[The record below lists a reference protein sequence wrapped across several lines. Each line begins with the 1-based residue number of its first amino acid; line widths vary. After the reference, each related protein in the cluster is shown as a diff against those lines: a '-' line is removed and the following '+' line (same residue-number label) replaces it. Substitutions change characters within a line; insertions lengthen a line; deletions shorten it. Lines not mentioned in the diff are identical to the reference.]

1 MDSRAPG
8 LCVGQVRGRTRSLP
22 RPRCWEGSEP
32 PCPDPALSSAGFRTV
47 SGFGRVFGCGETQS
61 WEVLPLATGTLL
73 GSLSNPQVLK
83 GDEARRWG
91 SVFKR
96 GLVKHKVGI
105 ERCCVG
111 GHKLVKSTADAI
123 LSLTSCFGGV
133 C

>member
-1 MDSRAPG
+1 MPRGSAWVRCEGGRGPFPGPAAGKGLSRRALP
-8 LCVGQVRGRTRSLP
+8 LLSP
-22 RPRCWEGSEP
+22 RPVSEP
-32 PCPDPALSSAGFRTV
+32 ALVSEGFSAVARRRV
-47 SGFGRVFGCGETQS
+47 GRF
-61 WEVLPLATGTLL
+61 LPLATGILL

-105 ERCCVG
+105 ERCVG
-111 GHKLVKSTADAI
+111 GRKLVKSTADAI